1 MQSNFMRVVLGIAV
15 VALAVVLLI
24 ALSDSDD
31 GGDGGGAGSD
41 GAGNGSAV
49 SGGGDGDGDG
59 GAQGEQGDATGAA
72 LAVPT
77 VVVRSGAPVGGVR
90 TLTYIKGD
98 RIRFQVDSDVG
109 DEVHVHGYD
118 LSEDVEVG
126 GSVRFDF
133 DASLE
138 GIFEVELEGRHAQI
152 AELRVNP

>member
-1 MQSNFMRVVLGIAV
+1 MQSSFMRVVLGIAV

-24 ALSDSDD
+24 VLSDSDD
-31 GGDGGGAGSD
+31 SGDAG

-49 SGGGDGDGDG
+49 SGAGGGDGDDE
-59 GAQGEQGDATGAA
+59 QGEVTGAA

-77 VVVRSGAPVGGVR
+77 VVVRNGAPVGGVR

-118 LSEDVEVG
+118 LSEDVEAG

>member
-1 MQSNFMRVVLGIAV
+1 MQSNFMRVALGIVV

-24 ALSDSDD
+24 ALSGSDDSGDD
-31 GGDGGGAGSD
+31 GGAGD

-49 SGGGDGDGDG
+49 SGAGDDG
-59 GAQGEQGDATGAA
+59 QGDATGAA

-77 VVVRSGAPVGGVR
+77 VVVRNGAPIGGVR

-118 LSEDVEVG
+118 LSKDIEAG

-138 GIFEVELEGRHAQI
+138 GIFEVELEGRHTQI

>member
-1 MQSNFMRVVLGIAV
+1 MQSNFMRVALGIVV

-24 ALSDSDD
+24 ALSGSDDSGDD
-31 GGDGGGAGSD
+31 GGAGD

-49 SGGGDGDGDG
+49 SGAGDD
-59 GAQGEQGDATGAA
+59 EQGDATGAA

-77 VVVRSGAPVGGVR
+77 VVVRNGAPIGGVR

-98 RIRFQVDSDVG
+98 RIRFQVDSDVA

-118 LSEDVEVG
+118 LSEDIEAG

-133 DASLE
+133 DASIE
-138 GIFEVELEGRHAQI
+138 GIFEVELEDRHTQV

>member
-1 MQSNFMRVVLGIAV
+1 MQSNFMRVALGIVV

-24 ALSDSDD
+24 ALSGSDDSGDD
-31 GGDGGGAGSD
+31 GGAGD

-49 SGGGDGDGDG
+49 SGAGDD
-59 GAQGEQGDATGAA
+59 EQGDATGAA

-77 VVVRSGAPVGGVR
+77 VVVRNGAPIGGVR

-118 LSEDVEVG
+118 LSKDIEAG

-138 GIFEVELEGRHAQI
+138 GIFEVELEGRHTQI

>member
-1 MQSNFMRVVLGIAV
+1 MQSNFMRVALGIVV

-24 ALSDSDD
+24 ALSGSDDSGDD
-31 GGDGGGAGSD
+31 GGAGD

-49 SGGGDGDGDG
+49 SGAGDD
-59 GAQGEQGDATGAA
+59 EQGDATGAA

-77 VVVRSGAPVGGVR
+77 VVVRNGAPIGGVR

-118 LSEDVEVG
+118 LSKDVEAG

-138 GIFEVELEGRHAQI
+138 GIFEVELEGRHTQI